1 MVPQCGLFNSFFFL
15 VSKLAK
21 PDESLDICSNKNKIR
36 VISHKIWKIAF
47 DNPILPICYYEDSI
61 GCKTRAS
68 HGLHQ
73 TLCLIYW
80 YTSWKKSHSI
90 QLPKNMIFT
99 SRAIKNVRHFKPWK
113 ILLLD
118 QKKMSAK
125 SPILD
130 HYLSV
135 EGYTVQEARNFLIS
149 CEILQFP

>member
-1 MVPQCGLFNSFFFL
+1 MKVWIFAQIKTRSESFHTRFEKLPLTTQFFL
-15 VSKLAK
+15 SAIMKTVLGAKLGHPMAFIR
-21 PDESLDICSNKNKIR
+21 PYVWSTDIP
-36 VISHKIWKIAF
+36 V
-47 DNPILPICYYEDSI
+47 E
-61 GCKTRAS
+61 
-68 HGLHQ
+68 
-73 TLCLIYW
+73 
-80 YTSWKKSHSI
+80 KKSHSI